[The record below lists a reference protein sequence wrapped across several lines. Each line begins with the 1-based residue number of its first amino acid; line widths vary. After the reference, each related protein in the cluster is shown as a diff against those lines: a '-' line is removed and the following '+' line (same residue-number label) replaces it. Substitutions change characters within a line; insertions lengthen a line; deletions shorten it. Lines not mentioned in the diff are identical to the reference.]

1 MDAKAPMK
9 TGIGDRA
16 RHYLAPWALSAAAM
30 PAALALHGVWG
41 GDQVMQELVAG
52 GAVVLTGSVHST
64 WSRRHE
70 HTRLLATVYAGTVT
84 GWTAVGTAVDPLSHG
99 MVNAW
104 AFGGLL
110 LSAVWNIRSAG
121 HSPAHETDKAS
132 GTVGDLDLSKV
143 GGALT
148 GAVARVTKRGKGR
161 VEADVQLKPGETAD
175 GAEQERGRIASLAQV
190 GVDQVSVT
198 PDRARADKV
207 RLAFQ
212 DRPDQRAAVRGFTP
226 GVLGRSVADAA
237 LVIGQRVDGADL
249 AIWMVGDESMD
260 NPRVLGHTLCTGMT
274 GAGKTETL
282 NTLVIRI
289 RETRDM
295 VPVVA
300 DPAKF
305 DQSFGTIADAL
316 GIAAKGRQQTMA
328 LVRNLPAVIVYRSEL
343 LGTLERSDG
352 TRGYSQWV
360 PECWALHGIPAVF
373 VDIEEATDVLGTV
386 DEEFDDAIR
395 KARSV
400 GVHLCASLQTA
411 IHSNMERKTRGQFS
425 NTLCHGVKEDYDA
438 KFSLNPNTLAAGA
451 DPVRWQNSYPGSLY
465 GELVGVPPEEW
476 SIAARAY
483 GLERAEK
490 RARLEESRP
499 TWAHLDAGTA
509 MRLGNGIVVPDAKV
523 VAGSPAIA
531 PDQGWAAEIRDLAA
545 ARVVGEQ
552 LIDAMEPE
560 EQSVYEDD
568 ELDLTSIRIDGED
581 IDVTAPIPAPD
592 RAQPTVALGVAPVG
606 EPDFEGTYRK
616 IKLRLAKLESEG
628 SEHITYKDISD
639 IQVESGVSRAWMYK
653 ALQRLEEN
661 GRLVSEVGRGR
672 PPYRIVARELNG
684 TAVGQ

>member
-1 MDAKAPMK
+1 M
-9 TGIGDRA
+9 
-16 RHYLAPWALSAAAM
+16 
-30 PAALALHGVWG
+30 
-41 GDQVMQELVAG
+41 
-52 GAVVLTGSVHST
+52 
-64 WSRRHE
+64 
-70 HTRLLATVYAGTVT
+70 
-84 GWTAVGTAVDPLSHG
+84 
-99 MVNAW
+99 
-104 AFGGLL
+104 
-110 LSAVWNIRSAG
+110 
-121 HSPAHETDKAS
+121 
-132 GTVGDLDLSKV
+132 
-143 GGALT
+143 
-148 GAVARVTKRGKGR
+148 
-161 VEADVQLKPGETAD
+161 EADVQLKPGETAD

-190 GVDQVSVT
+190 GVDQVTVT

-226 GVLGRSVADAA
+226 GVLGRSVADAP
-237 LVIGQRVDGADL
+237 LVIGQRVDGVDL
-249 AIWMVGDESMD
+249 AVWMTGDESMD

-282 NTLVIRI
+282 NTLIIRI

-316 GIAAKGRQQTMA
+316 EIAAKGRQQTMA
-328 LVRNLPAVIVYRSEL
+328 LVRNLPAVITYRSEL

-360 PECWALHGIPAVF
+360 PECWTLHGIPAVF

-476 SIAARAY
+476 SIAARTY
-483 GLERAEK
+483 GLERSEK
-490 RARLEESRP
+490 RALLEESRP
-499 TWAHLDAGTA
+499 TWAHLDPGTA

-523 VAGSPAIA
+523 TAGLPGIVDDA
-531 PDQGWAAEIRDLAA
+531 L
-545 ARVVGEQ
+545 EQ
-552 LIDAMEPE
+552 DERE
-560 EQSVYEDD
+560 ESVYTEDTEQD
-568 ELDLTSIRIDGED
+568 GELDLARVRIDGED

-592 RAQPTVALGVAPVG
+592 RSGPAIALGVAPVA

-616 IKLRLAKLESEG
+616 IKMRLAKLESEG
-628 SEHITYKDISD
+628 SEHITYQDISD
-639 IQVESGVSRAWMYK
+639 IQVESGVSRGWMYK

-661 GRLVSEVGRGR
+661 GRLVSEVGRGK

>member
-1 MDAKAPMK
+1 MDAKAPVRVK
-9 TGIGDRA
+9 IGDRA
-16 RHYLAPWALSAAAM
+16 RHYLAPWALSASAM
-30 PAALALHGVWG
+30 PAALLLHEVWG

-52 GAVVLTGSVHST
+52 GAVVLTGAVHTT

-70 HTRLLATVYAGTVT
+70 HTRLLATAYAGAVT
-84 GWTAVGTAVDPLSHG
+84 GWTAVGTAVDPASHG

-104 AFGGLL
+104 AFGGML

-121 HSPAHETDKAS
+121 HAPAHETDKAS

-143 GGALT
+143 GGALA
-148 GAVARVTKRGKGR
+148 GSVAKVVKRGKGR
-161 VEADVQLKPGETAD
+161 LEAEVQLKPGETAE
-175 GAEQERGRIASLAQV
+175 GAEQERSRIASLAQV
-190 GVDQVSVT
+190 GVDQVTVS
-198 PDRARADKV
+198 PDRSRADKV
-207 RLAFQ
+207 TLAFQ

-226 GVLGRSVADAA
+226 GVLGRSVADAP

-249 AIWMVGDESMD
+249 AVWMVGDESMD

-282 NTLVIRI
+282 NTLIIRI

-295 VPVVA
+295 VPVIG

-305 DQSFGTIADAL
+305 DQSFGIVADAL
-316 GIAAKGRQQTMA
+316 EIAAKGKQQTLA
-328 LVRNLPAVIVYRSEL
+328 LVRNLPSVIVYRSEL

-360 PECWALHGIPAVF
+360 PECWTLHGIPAVF

-386 DEEFDDAIR
+386 DDEFDDAVR

-425 NTLCHGVKEDYDA
+425 NTLCHGCAEDYDA
-438 KFSLNPNTLAAGA
+438 KFSLNSNTLAAGA
-451 DPVRWQNSYPGSLY
+451 DPTKWQNSYPGSLY

-490 RARLEESRP
+490 RALLEESRP
-499 TWAHLDAGTA
+499 TWARLDAGTA

-523 VAGSPAIA
+523 VAGLPAIT
-531 PDQGWAAEIRDLAA
+531 PDSPD
-545 ARVVGEQ
+545 
-552 LIDAMEPE
+552 EPE
-560 EQSVYEDD
+560 EDSVYVDE
-568 ELDLTSIRIDGED
+568 ELDLTSVRIDGED
-581 IDVTAPIPAPD
+581 IDVTEPIPAPD
-592 RAQPTVALGVAPVG
+592 RSRPAIALGTVHRG
-606 EPDFEGTYRK
+606 EVDYEGTYRLLK
-616 IKLRLAKLESEG
+616 NR
-628 SEHITYKDISD
+628 ISD
-639 IQVESGVSRAWMYK
+639 LERQGTGEVDYSVFADLPSLTGVSRAWVYK

-661 GRLVSEVGRGR
+661 GCLAAQTARGK
-672 PPYRIVARELNG
+672 PPYRIVSRSMNG